1 MDSASDKNVTNPIMK
16 EGWFWSIPAADYL
29 GTTAGVGQPTTL
41 ANLVT
46 VEMTNRNWISK
57 KWRKPTILSKQNK
70 KNLVISRYIAEP

>member
-57 KWRKPTILSKQNK
+57 K
-70 KNLVISRYIAEP
+70 